1 MFSRLGNFL
10 HVFPQV
16 KEWLILEVQEMIR
29 VSDIVGF
36 PTSFNLL
43 CGQTQ
48 QGEVLNLLKKRL
60 KILNFF
66 NNFR

>member
-10 HVFPQV
+10 HVFAQV
-16 KEWLILEVQEMIR
+16 KEWLILEVQDMIR

-43 CGQTQ
+43 CDQTQ

-60 KILNFF
+60 KILKNF

>member
-1 MFSRLGNFL
+1 M
-10 HVFPQV
+10 
-16 KEWLILEVQEMIR
+16 LEVQEMIR

-60 KILNFF
+60 KILKFF